1 MDYRQLGWLE
11 PPEDRRKYLHE
22 LMADYLVPKAGSF
35 YPYYILLQ
43 TMHMA
48 RHFVLEH
55 HSSTAARSISATR
68 LPASTTDAMPF
79 LHCRDDRF

>member
-1 MDYRQLGWLE
+1 MQIMNSWPITRSQKPGL
-11 PPEDRRKYLHE
+11 
-22 LMADYLVPKAGSF
+22 F
-35 YPYYILLQ
+35 TPYYILLQ

-68 LPASTTDAMPF
+68 LPVSTTEY
-79 LHCRDDRF
+79 